1 MRITNSMIS
10 YNFLS
15 SLNKS
20 LEKTSK
26 LQTQLADGKALH
38 APSDDP
44 VKVVRSLRFSSSM
57 ELNNQYTQNAQDA
70 LSWMETS
77 DDNMQ
82 DLSAIMINIKEL
94 VVQGTT
100 GTNPQSAVQA
110 IGEAV
115 DNLINQ
121 MISIGNSQL
130 GGRYI
135 FGGQNDQT
143 APFTRVGDLITYNG
157 NDLKISMPIHP
168 GDATPSQDGVNLT
181 GEDVFG
187 VGGLEILDNL
197 IEIKG
202 HLMGGTATDQQ
213 WLTDNALTKID
224 AGHDQMLQSHT
235 ALGTRMSMYEMA
247 KTMLESSNTIIAG
260 DQANN
265 DLIDVSKGIM
275 DYKNAENV
283 YKTAL
288 QIGARIMPMSLV
300 DFLR

>member
-1 MRITNSMIS
+1 MRITNNMMS

-20 LEKTSK
+20 LEKSSK
-26 LQTQLADGKALH
+26 IQMQLADGKALH

-44 VKVVRSLRFSSSM
+44 IKVSRSLRFSTGM

-70 LSWMETS
+70 ISWMDST

-82 DLSAIMINIKEL
+82 DLSKIMINIKEL
-94 VVQGTT
+94 VIQASN
-100 GTNPQSAVQA
+100 GTNPQSAVQT
-110 IGEAV
+110 IGDSV

-121 MISIGNSQL
+121 MINIGNSQL

-135 FGGQNDQT
+135 FAGQNDKI
-143 APFTRVGDLITYNG
+143 APFTRNGDTITYNG
-157 NDLKISMPIHP
+157 DNEKISMPTHP
-168 GDATPSQDGVNLT
+168 GEATPSQDSVNLT
-181 GEDVFG
+181 GTDVFG
-187 VGGLEILDNL
+187 PSLKILNDL
-197 IEIKG
+197 IEVKNHLKSGTEADQLWLSDKG
-202 HLMGGTATDQQ
+202 L
-213 WLTDNALTKID
+213 ALIEDDT
-224 AGHDQMLQSHT
+224 DQMLLSHT
-235 ALGTRMSMYEMA
+235 TLGTRMSMYEMA
-247 KTMLESSNTIIAG
+247 KSMLDSSNTIIAG

-265 DLIDVSKGIM
+265 DSVDVAKGIV
-275 DYKNAENV
+275 DYKNAEDV